1 MIQTGMTG
9 IDDMLGGGIPRGSK
23 VLYSMEPGVDG
34 QLFIIS
40 TLFEALNKD
49 RSCLVI
55 IPHTTVDA
63 FLHDAEKMRGSNLE
77 IAGRKC
83 VFIDAI
89 DRERIQR
96 IAPTLES
103 AEREWR
109 LRISKL
115 CEENKVDVIFA
126 YFDVIY
132 EDFGLEKGFALVE
145 SGRGA
150 RKPTIILEHL
160 NFEGDKLLKRFIDV
174 LAFDMI
180 ISIKAA
186 FGLVPHFN
194 FFSLVHTSWAPST
207 VMRSVPFIISDGHI
221 IPYIPKIVVTGP
233 PQAGKSTF
241 VANASKLGLSVD
253 RTGSS
258 GDTTTVAMDFGWLH
272 WKDFNITLY
281 GTPGEPRFD
290 PMLPILLKNAMG
302 VVLMVDATKPAHLK
316 RARQLIETIS
326 ERRVPIVVAANKKDL
341 PGKMSES
348 DIRTALRINTDV
360 PVFFVSSTSKK
371 EVRFVL
377 ESLVDSITQF
387 SY

>member
-1 MIQTGMTG
+1 MIGTGMAG

-63 FLHDAEKMRGSNLE
+63 FLHDAEKMRGTSLA
-77 IAGRKC
+77 IAGKKC
-83 VFIDAI
+83 VFIDAV

-96 IAPTLES
+96 LALNPES

-115 CEENKVDVIFA
+115 GEENQVDVIFA

-132 EDFGLEKGFALVE
+132 DDFGLEKGFALVK
-145 SGRGA
+145 SGTGT
-150 RKPTIILEHL
+150 RKPTIILEYL
-160 NFEGDKLLKRFIDV
+160 NFEGDTLLKKFIDI

-180 ISIKAA
+180 ISIKSA
-186 FGLVPHFN
+186 FGLVPRFN
-194 FFSLVHTSWAPST
+194 FFSLVHTSWSPST
-207 VMRSVPFIISDGHI
+207 VRRSVPFIISEGRI
-221 IPYIPKIVVTGP
+221 VPYIPKIVVTGP
-233 PQAGKSTF
+233 PQSGKSTF
-241 VANASKLGLSVD
+241 VTNASELGLSVD
-253 RTGSS
+253 RPGSH
-258 GDTTTVAMDFGWLH
+258 GDTTTVAMDFGWLY

-302 VVLMVDATKPAHLK
+302 VVLMIDATKPAQLA

-326 ERRVPIVVAANKKDL
+326 EHRMPIVVAANKKDL
-341 PGKMSES
+341 PGKMPESE
-348 DIRTALRINTDV
+348 IRTALKIKTDV
-360 PVFFVSSTSKK
+360 PVFFVSSTNKE